1 MAQYSVAQAKD
12 SFSKLLDKAEAGEE
26 VVITRRG
33 EVIAELRP
41 KRVAAASRDDLF
53 ERLQILRESLPPLP
67 MSAAQL
73 IREMRDEG
81 Y

>member
-1 MAQYSVAQAKD
+1 MAHYSVAQAKD

-67 MSAAQL
+67 VSAAQL